1 MSVLNCKTIIIN
13 KLLFSIAFFFFQT
26 VYNMDAQIN
35 KDQTDRE
42 INSEYRK
49 TRDAM
54 NTTGKFKSI
63 FKIQEEAA
71 TKPVTTS
78 LKEGLNMRYGKMV
91 SIKDDTVTPMN
102 FDITLSNGTRVS
114 ALGVCE
120 FKNGSKINLQDG
132 DYIDFNGVYVSAN
145 N

>member
-1 MSVLNCKTIIIN
+1 
-13 KLLFSIAFFFFQT
+13 
-26 VYNMDAQIN
+26 MDTQIN

-54 NTTGKFKSI
+54 NNTGKFKSI

-71 TKPVTTS
+71 TKSVTTS
-78 LKEGLNMRYGKMV
+78 LNEGLNMRYGKMV
-91 SIKDDTVTPMN
+91 SIKNDTITPMN
-102 FDITLSNGTRVS
+102 FDITLSNGTHVS
-114 ALGVCE
+114 TLGVCE

-145 N
+145 R